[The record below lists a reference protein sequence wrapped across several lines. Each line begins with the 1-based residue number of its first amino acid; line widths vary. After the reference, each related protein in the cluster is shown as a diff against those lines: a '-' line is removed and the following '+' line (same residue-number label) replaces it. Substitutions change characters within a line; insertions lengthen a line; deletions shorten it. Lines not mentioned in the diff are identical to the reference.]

1 MPYFKKAITPL
12 QRLKEQLQAVDVL
25 FEVRDARLPR
35 TSMHPKTKEF
45 FGNKPR
51 VIVFC
56 KEDLAEAQSIRQ
68 WVKHLST
75 PGQRA
80 IALSL
85 KVNKG
90 QGELLTQAKDLCKD
104 KLEAW
109 KNKGLKARPIR
120 AAVVGLPNVGKSS
133 LINWIIGKKKAA
145 VANTPGVTRS
155 NSWIRIDPNVELLD
169 TPGMLPLAAFKGT
182 SALKLALCNVLPGD
196 HYDIEEIASYGLA
209 LIAQL
214 YPKNLDTYKRE
225 GDAETLIASD
235 LESVALARS
244 CLKTGAELDIKRAA
258 GIFMSEFRSGK
269 LGRMVL
275 DRLDGNDELLLQA
288 DAESVEADYDLA
300 DFSDS
305 AELSD
310 SADPSQI
317 DSATL

>member
-56 KEDLAEAQSIRQ
+56 KEDLAEPQNIRQ

-80 IALSL
+80 LALSL

-90 QGELLTQAKDLCKD
+90 QGELLSQAKDLCKD
-104 KLEAW
+104 KLDSW
-109 KNKGLKARPIR
+109 KKKGLLARPLR

-169 TPGMLPLAAFKGT
+169 TPGMLPLAAFKGS

-196 HYDIEEIASYGLA
+196 HYDVEEIASYGLS

-214 YPKNLDTYKRE
+214 YPANLDTYKSE
-225 GDAETLIASD
+225 GADDGAIARD
-235 LESVALARS
+235 LNSVAIARS

-258 GIFMSEFRSGK
+258 GIFLSEFRSGK

-275 DRLDGNDELLLQA
+275 DRLDGNDELLVQ
-288 DAESVEADYDLA
+288 DDSDSEDSNYDLA
-300 DFSDS
+300 DFSESTETSGS
-305 AELSD
+305 AE
-310 SADPSQI
+310 SA
-317 DSATL
+317 AL